1 MRHNRVMPQQISLA
15 VARRFL
21 AIRHLLAPPRALPPT
36 SESVLA
42 VVDRLGSVQFDPLDV
57 AGRNHDLV
65 LQARITGYR
74 RGLTDELLYGRR
86 LLFEA
91 YNKGLSL
98 LPTRELPYYRVS
110 WQNNADGRA
119 GELIRKR
126 VELADKLLTEIT
138 EGGPRCS
145 GDFERE
151 APIDWWWGP
160 TGAVR
165 AVLEALA
172 VSGRLSLARRDGNR
186 RYYDLTARLYPAD
199 LLETRIPE
207 REQLRHKLLS
217 RYRGHG
223 LLGASG
229 NGELWPGTGTAETR
243 AQMRRELLDR
253 GELVAVA
260 VEGMRGER
268 FVVGDELPL
277 LAQAEREL
285 AEPGAASSSSPGP
298 LNVPSGC
305 SFLAPLDPLMWDRG
319 ALGPLYDFEYRW
331 EVYTPAAKR
340 RWGYYVLPILFGDC
354 LVGRVEPR
362 IDRAGKSVTI
372 LSLTWEPGFDPIEA
386 PGFVAAFAA
395 ALNAYLAFAAANT
408 VSPPADGTNPSL
420 FRAIADEVRVTAFGR
435 AVARTGT

>member
-36 SESVLA
+36 PESVLA

-199 LLETRIPE
+199 LIETRIPE

-260 VEGMRGER
+260 V
-268 FVVGDELPL
+268 
-277 LAQAEREL
+277 
-285 AEPGAASSSSPGP
+285 
-298 LNVPSGC
+298 
-305 SFLAPLDPLMWDRG
+305 
-319 ALGPLYDFEYRW
+319 
-331 EVYTPAAKR
+331 
-340 RWGYYVLPILFGDC
+340 
-354 LVGRVEPR
+354 
-362 IDRAGKSVTI
+362 
-372 LSLTWEPGFDPIEA
+372 
-386 PGFVAAFAA
+386 
-395 ALNAYLAFAAANT
+395 
-408 VSPPADGTNPSL
+408 
-420 FRAIADEVRVTAFGR
+420 
-435 AVARTGT
+435 